1 VAQTKKKRRKKH
13 KGTQGGRI
21 DTARRSKPRTRA
33 EAQAQARSRRSGSS
47 RPAGA
52 KVDNPPTWKGAINRA
67 LIAAAIFALLLLVI
81 FHRPPAAAI
90 GLAAFMLV
98 FYVPAGY
105 YMDSYMWRRRE
116 RGRIRSQQKG

>member
-21 DTARRSKPRTRA
+21 DTRRRAKPRNRA
-33 EAQAQARSRRSGSS
+33 EAQAQARSRRSGS
-47 RPAGA
+47 RPAGPKA
-52 KVDNPPTWKGAINRA
+52 DHPPTWKGAINRA
-67 LIAAAIFALLLLVI
+67 LIAAAIFAVLLLVI

-90 GLAAFMLV
+90 GLSAFMLI

>member
-1 VAQTKKKRRKKH
+1 MAQTKKKRRKKH

-21 DTARRSKPRTRA
+21 DTRRRAKPRSRA
-33 EAQAQARSRRSGSS
+33 EAQAQARSRRSGSG
-47 RPAGA
+47 PAGSKA
-52 KVDNPPTWKGAINRA
+52 DHPPTWKGAINRA
-67 LIAAAIFALLLLVI
+67 LIAAAIFAVLLLVI

-90 GLAAFMLV
+90 GLSAFMLI

>member
-21 DTARRSKPRTRA
+21 DTRRRTKPRSRA
-33 EAQAQARSRRSGSS
+33 EAQAQARSRRSGSG
-47 RPAGA
+47 PAGS
-52 KVDNPPTWKGAINRA
+52 KVDKPPTWKGAINRA
-67 LIAAAIFALLLLVI
+67 LIAAGIFAVLLLVI
-81 FHRPPAAAI
+81 FKRPPAAAI
-90 GLAAFMLV
+90 GLSAFMLV

-116 RGRIRSQQKG
+116 RGRIRSQQKD